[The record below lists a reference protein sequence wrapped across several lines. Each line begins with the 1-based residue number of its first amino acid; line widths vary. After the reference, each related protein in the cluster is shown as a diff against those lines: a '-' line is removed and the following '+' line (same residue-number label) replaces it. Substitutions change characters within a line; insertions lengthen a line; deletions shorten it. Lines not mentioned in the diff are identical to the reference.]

1 VRVAVLLV
9 LLLLALTAV
18 ALAAGGLLS
27 GSPVKAPYRLIPT
40 SGSGVPI
47 ASSVELTAL
56 SVADPAG
63 GPPWGLRAM
72 KTTRGL
78 GCLQFGRLVEG
89 RLSVLGQDGA
99 FGDDRRFH
107 ELPADVFDDLG
118 CATLDAHGN
127 LFVAV
132 SRQGVPASAYE
143 EGCSPPVHG
152 IVPAPGQPTCQAKDE
167 RALYYGA
174 LGPDAESI
182 TYATFGGR
190 SITVPT
196 VGPEGAYLIVT
207 YAPPHADP
215 NVFGAGSPN
224 GSAILP
230 SGSRQPIRAIAYRNG
245 TVCHIGAHADLE
257 THGRR
262 CAPVGFAAAPAST
275 ANVRAPLSVSVHYNV
290 PEPHLG
296 HERAVAFVSFT
307 TGQAVTRA
315 GEYYAAHLQ
324 FPCHGDSETSEIP
337 HDVSAGATVTIKL
350 GLSTGPPGSEPCAG
364 TYKGKVTYV
373 AQPDFSSQSR
383 GLPATGGD
391 TVGEFSIRLPEHPGT

>member
-1 VRVAVLLV
+1 MPERSDRETDLALLQEMGVELHRLFVAQEQTRRAGWSRRRPGQSRRPGVARFNVRVAVLLV

-245 TVCHIGAHADLE
+245 TVCHIGRPRGPRNPRPPLRPRRLRRGAGEHSKRTRAAERERPLQRARA
-257 THGRR
+257 TPGTRTRRGIRQLHHWPGGYAGRR
-262 CAPVGFAAAPAST
+262 VLRGTPPV
-275 ANVRAPLSVSVHYNV
+275 PLS
-290 PEPHLG
+290 
-296 HERAVAFVSFT
+296 R
-307 TGQAVTRA
+307 
-315 GEYYAAHLQ
+315 
-324 FPCHGDSETSEIP
+324 
-337 HDVSAGATVTIKL
+337 
-350 GLSTGPPGSEPCAG
+350 
-364 TYKGKVTYV
+364 
-373 AQPDFSSQSR
+373 
-383 GLPATGGD
+383 
-391 TVGEFSIRLPEHPGT
+391 